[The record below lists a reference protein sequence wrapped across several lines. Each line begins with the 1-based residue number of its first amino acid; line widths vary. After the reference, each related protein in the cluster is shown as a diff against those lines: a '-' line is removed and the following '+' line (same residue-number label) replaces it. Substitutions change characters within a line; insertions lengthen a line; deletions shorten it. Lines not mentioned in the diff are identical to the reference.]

1 MRMCASRAELTS
13 HLDPAVIAKVEERV
27 LERAAEQT
35 VTRFRA
41 SLRRVIARLDTRKEE
56 ERHVEATAERLVHCN
71 PLPDGMAG
79 LWSTHTAAD
88 GEAMFARLTAMAKKV
103 DDDRSMDQKRAD
115 TLRDL
120 VLGRTHAGT
129 PARGIRVQVLVRE
142 DTATGRAIYPVN
154 WPVTARS
161 PRARSARSWPTR
173 RPASTGCWSTR
184 PVG

>member
-1 MRMCASRAELTS
+1 MIAE
-13 HLDPAVIAKVEERV
+13 VEERV

-79 LWSTHTAAD
+79 IWSTHTAAD

-120 VLGRTHAGT
+120 VLGRTLAGT
-129 PARGIRVQVLVRE
+129 PARGIRVQLLVRE
-142 DTATGRAIYPVN
+142 DTADGIE
-154 WPVTARS
+154 
-161 PRARSARSWPTR
+161 RSA
-173 RPASTGCWSTR
+173 G
-184 PVG
+184 